1 MQKIAEGRVVYLFRD
16 VPKVPDGYAN
26 AEWLEA
32 KALDHLG
39 VDVATTIASASK
51 QGPVTT
57 QRHDFWAPTWAILTW
72 RALVGSSSDT
82 SEASA
87 VIRLALK
94 RPVWQTVLVTPATT
108 ETRAAAAR
116 GLLNG
121 LMVQ

>member
-1 MQKIAEGRVVYLFRD
+1 MQKIVEGRVAYLFRD
-16 VPKVPDGYAN
+16 VVKVPDGYTN

-39 VDVATTIASASK
+39 VDVATTLAAVSK

-72 RALVGSSSDT
+72 RSLASDT